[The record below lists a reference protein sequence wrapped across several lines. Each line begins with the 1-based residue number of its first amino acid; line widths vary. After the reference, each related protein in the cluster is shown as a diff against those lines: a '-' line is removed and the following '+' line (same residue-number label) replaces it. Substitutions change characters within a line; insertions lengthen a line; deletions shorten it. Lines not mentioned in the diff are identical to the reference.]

1 MWRGLEEDAIRIGL
15 DLHYFWSLNVKQ
27 FMKHIKVYNQKEK
40 ERIQEIDSLNHVLGK
55 YIGWAINDPKHYP
68 KKPYSDKSTEPLRK
82 MSIDE
87 MEKQARINTMRMGG
101 VINGNGR

>member
-1 MWRGLEEDAIRIGL
+1 MWRDMEEDAIRIGL
-15 DLHYFWSLNVKQ
+15 NLHYFWSLNVNQ
-27 FMKHIKVYNQKEK
+27 FMKYVKVFNQKER

-68 KKPYSDKSTEPLRK
+68 KNPFSNNTTEELKPMTISD
-82 MSIDE
+82 

-101 VINGNGR
+101 VIK